1 MIDWKKEYKTLYKL
15 LISVTI
21 SLIILLVL
29 VILEFACVTAE
40 IQDKDEKI
48 WRLEIENTDLKEQI
62 YILENRR

>member
-1 MIDWKKEYKTLYKL
+1 MIDWKKEYKILYRL

-21 SLIILLVL
+21 ALVILLVL
-29 VILEFACVTAE
+29 MLMEFASVTVE

-48 WRLEIENTDLKEQI
+48 WRLEIENTNLKEQI